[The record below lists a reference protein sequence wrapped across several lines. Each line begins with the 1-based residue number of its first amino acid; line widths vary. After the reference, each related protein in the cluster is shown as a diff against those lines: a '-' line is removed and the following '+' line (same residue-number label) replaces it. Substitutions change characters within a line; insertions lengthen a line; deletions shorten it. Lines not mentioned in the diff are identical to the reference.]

1 MRLYGDTVHYTP
13 TAGFSGNDSFNYTVT
28 DLSGAPI
35 RAIVSVTVR
44 PNQPPVANDDVVTTG
59 QDTPVTFNV
68 LANDTDPEG
77 NTLKVDGVTSPPAH
91 GIVVVQTLTGEATYT
106 PSSGYFGPDA
116 FTYSIS
122 DGHGGT
128 ASGVVHITV
137 TPANQPPSGCVAG
150 IVPPECTLAGAGGTP
165 LVLSLN
171 GTDGCVVLRGSASDP
186 DGQALQ
192 YSWSANGTVFGTG
205 AEVRN
210 CFPVGCHTVTF
221 TATDPMGASCSAT
234 VSFCV
239 INPGEAVEQT
249 VALVESTEVDRKNK
263 RPLIASLKAA
273 GASFDRGSFESGLNQ
288 LHAFQNK
295 VRAQIA
301 GANPAAAQALAD
313 SVQGIID
320 AVACSALVATQP

>member
-1 MRLYGDTVHYTP
+1 
-13 TAGFSGNDSFNYTVT
+13 
-28 DLSGAPI
+28 
-35 RAIVSVTVR
+35 
-44 PNQPPVANDDVVTTG
+44 
-59 QDTPVTFNV
+59 
-68 LANDTDPEG
+68 
-77 NTLKVDGVTSPPAH
+77 
-91 GIVVVQTLTGEATYT
+91 
-106 PSSGYFGPDA
+106 
-116 FTYSIS
+116 
-122 DGHGGT
+122 
-128 ASGVVHITV
+128 
-137 TPANQPPSGCVAG
+137 
-150 IVPPECTLAGAGGTP
+150 
-165 LVLSLN
+165 
-171 GTDGCVVLRGSASDP
+171 
-186 DGQALQ
+186 
-192 YSWSANGTVFGTG
+192 
-205 AEVRN
+205 
-210 CFPVGCHTVTF
+210 
-221 TATDPMGASCSAT
+221 MGASCSAT